1 MYVTY
6 WYVRFRILHRNS
18 DYENQEESD
27 IVWHSDMW
35 NKWLTTHKWNIQH
48 ISLFFTNY
56 FNEYL
61 QWP

>member
-1 MYVTY
+1 MYVTN

-18 DYENQEESD
+18 DYENQEE
-27 IVWHSDMW
+27 WHSDMW
-35 NKWLTTHKWNIQH
+35 NKWLTTHKWNIQQ
-48 ISLFFTNY
+48 ISWFFTNF